1 VKIPKLLVPV
11 VALVF
16 CFARP
21 ALCLVD
27 INTAS
32 LAELQTLPGIGPVL
46 SQRVVDGRPYESL
59 DDLTRVKG
67 IGPKTL
73 NKFRDKI
80 IAGEPSKGEVPVPP
94 KAEKGGTPGTPGTQ
108 EPQEQIGVPVYSV
121 ENFRLL
127 HCYRCKNK
135 FKVSSELK
143 VGWCPYCGTRLA
155 IW

>member
-1 VKIPKLLVPV
+1 MKIQKLVPA

-46 SQRVVDGRPYESL
+46 SQRIVEGRPYESL
-59 DDLTRVKG
+59 DDLARVKG
-67 IGPKTL
+67 MGPKTL

-80 IAGEPSKGEVPVPP
+80 IAGEPSPGEVPVPP
-94 KAEKGGTPGTPGTQ
+94 KAEKGGTSGTQ
-108 EPQEQIGVPVYSV
+108 EPQEQSGVPVYSV
-121 ENFRLL
+121 ESFRLL

-143 VGWCPYCGTRLA
+143 AGWCPYCGTRLA